1 MTKEERRIKVK
12 ELCEQHKSINAIAK
26 EIGCSWDTVNRDI
39 KSMNIK
45 ITKYVNQTTGNGISP
60 NLFNEIL
67 DEESA
72 YWLGF
77 LYADGSIRTDRN
89 EISFTLKESDKDT
102 VEKYHKWT
110 GNQNNIVERI
120 TKRNNKEYK
129 SYCSSFSSAAV
140 KQNLIKLGCVPKKSL
155 ILTFPSEHQVPRQ
168 FIHHFIRGY
177 IDGDGYIQYDL
188 QKHKYRIVV
197 CGTLDFLTGIQ
208 QTLLITNN
216 SHIRKNIE
224 ENIYTLNIEQ
234 KKIVERI
241 MELLYNDAT
250 IFLPRKKINYDI
262 YRAISKTN

>member
-77 LYADGSIRTDRN
+77 LYADGYIRTDRN
-89 EISFTLKESDKDT
+89 EISFELKESDKDT

-110 GNQNNIVERI
+110 GNQNNIAEHI
-120 TKRNNKEYK
+120 IKRNNKEYK
-129 SYCSSFSSAAV
+129 SYCSSFSSAVV

>member
-129 SYCSSFSSAAV
+129 SYCSSFSNATV

-168 FIHHFIRGY
+168 FIHHFIRG
-177 IDGDGYIQYDL
+177 
-188 QKHKYRIVV
+188 
-197 CGTLDFLTGIQ
+197 
-208 QTLLITNN
+208 
-216 SHIRKNIE
+216 
-224 ENIYTLNIEQ
+224 
-234 KKIVERI
+234 
-241 MELLYNDAT
+241 
-250 IFLPRKKINYDI
+250 
-262 YRAISKTN
+262 